1 MTAKERLRELVDGLD
16 DGQAE
21 AVLALVA
28 KRLDSPRARALAA
41 APLDDELTTPE
52 EDEGAREAWRE
63 YERGEAITAEQAKA
77 ELLG

>member
-21 AVLALVA
+21 EVLAVVE
-28 KRLDSPRARALAA
+28 KRLDSSLASALAA
-41 APLDDELTTPE
+41 APVDDEPTTPE
-52 EDEGAREAWRE
+52 ENEGSREAWRE
-63 YERGEAITAEQAKA
+63 YERGEAISAEQAKA